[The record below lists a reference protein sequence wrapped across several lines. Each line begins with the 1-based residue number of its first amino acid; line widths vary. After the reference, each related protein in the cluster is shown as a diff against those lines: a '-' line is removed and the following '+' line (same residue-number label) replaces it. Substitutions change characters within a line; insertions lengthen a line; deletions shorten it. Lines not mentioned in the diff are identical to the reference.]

1 MLSQAKG
8 HLKKNHL
15 LADRQERL
23 PLNELPSQWS
33 ILEMTGNSVSSAW
46 VKFLKPESQLLQ
58 RLAFASHLLNGD
70 QIIYIT
76 EPRRDFSEAGTEF
89 QGIMIKKMYF

>member
-1 MLSQAKG
+1 M
-8 HLKKNHL
+8 
-15 LADRQERL
+15 
-23 PLNELPSQWS
+23 NELPSQWS
-33 ILEMTGNSVSSAW
+33 ILEMTGNSW

-58 RLAFASHLLNGD
+58 RLAFASHLLNED

-76 EPRRDFSEAGTEF
+76 EPRRDFNEAGTEF